1 MAVDGIQIR
10 VTSATVSATLDRIDR
25 VAANPGAIMSAIAA
39 YMVTTTQRHF
49 ETERGPDGKWPALSP
64 RTAAQRIGRRRRGT
78 ENMLRV
84 SNRLYSSITGEATAT
99 EAVVGTNAIQ
109 AAIQHFGGAIKMSER
124 EQTIHLSTGKGRRRF
139 VKASA
144 KRKESRRVQV
154 GAHTITIP
162 ARPFLYLDEADFA
175 EIERIAADGFRAE
188 GGFE

>member
-1 MAVDGIQIR
+1 MAVEGIQIR
-10 VTSATVSATLDRIDR
+10 VSSDTVSATLDRIDR
-25 VAANPGAIMSAIAA
+25 VTANPGAIMSAIAG

-49 ETERGPDGKWPALSP
+49 EMESGPAGKWTPLSP
-64 RTAAQRIGRRRRGT
+64 RTAAKRIGRRRRGK

-84 SNRLYSSITGEATAT
+84 TNRLYSSIVGEATAT
-99 EAVVGTNAIQ
+99 EAAVGTNAIQ
-109 AAIQHFGGAIKMSER
+109 AAIQHFGGTIQMPAR
-124 EQTIHLSTGKGRRRF
+124 EQDIHLSTGKGRKRF

-188 GGFE
+188 GGFK